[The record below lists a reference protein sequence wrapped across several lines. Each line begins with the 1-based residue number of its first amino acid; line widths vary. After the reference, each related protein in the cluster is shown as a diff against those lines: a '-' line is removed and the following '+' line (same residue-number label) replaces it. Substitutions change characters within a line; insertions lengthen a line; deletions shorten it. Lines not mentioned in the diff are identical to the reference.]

1 MDEKGNQL
9 IETYKWETDAEL
21 ERKRMIY
28 LRFIVGQTQDDIR
41 AKAANVDD
49 NREMYEALSKI
60 IRRRERNKR
69 VSGEVFRWLG
79 FAGPFILG
87 LIASGLLLDRPPT

>member
-1 MDEKGNQL
+1 MDEKGKQL
-9 IETYKWETDAEL
+9 IKAYKWEPDEEL
-21 ERKRMIY
+21 ERKRKIY
-28 LRFIVGQTQDDIR
+28 LAFIVGATQDDIR
-41 AKAANVDD
+41 AKAAKVED

-69 VSGEVFRWLG
+69 VWGGVFQWLG

-87 LIASGLLLDRPPT
+87 LITSGLLFDRS